1 MDPVYLTEEMIQ
13 QFNLRD
19 AVAGDLA
26 SMQDLEIMG
35 LISKTDDTTGLPILP
50 PRTNAVID
58 PEVNAITN
66 DALNAVNNTNID
78 PNIKPP
84 IDQNV
89 NQANELLS
97 NQNLL
102 NLMMNP
108 RQEPKDLFSN
118 LTKDQ
123 RMMLAFSAIKDA
135 GMTLQGQEG
144 NTTVELLNNFRKAAA
159 ATQAREAMANSAA
172 ILQGAGTPQ
181 QKLQFLT
188 NELTSGR
195 ITPEMYNAL
204 TSQINRELQTVKQ
217 QVGGIEGAQVAI
229 NTVEEMQRLISD
241 NPNLTTGFF
250 GSIFKFAPFT
260 KAAELETLSD
270 TLRSKM
276 ALGALRALKMEG
288 GATLG
293 AVSEKELNL
302 LESDI
307 AKLKVGQRAGFMQ
320 DQLAKIKTR
329 YESIIKKAYKLAEA
343 DPTLKAELTRHFGA
357 DASALLGDAEPLS
370 LEQIKELYGG
380 G

>member
-250 GSIFKFAPFT
+250 GSILKFAPFT